1 MTVTVQHRRR
11 TRTVTALL
19 AATLLASA
27 APALAAPT
35 GRDGTAGT
43 GGTGRASGT
52 SGHGTPDRDDL
63 RRALRAVVAD
73 GIPGAVA
80 EVRDEHGVW
89 RGAAG
94 VEDLRSGRLPSPDD
108 RFRAGSVTKSLVA
121 TVVLQLVAE
130 GRVGLDDPVD
140 RRLPG
145 VIPAGRH
152 GKQITVRQLLHHTS
166 GLPNYTDALV
176 KSIGGDLGK
185 LRARHWTPRE
195 LIALALTQPS
205 PFEPGEKGQWGYSNT
220 NYVVLG
226 LLIERLTGHSLGH
239 EIDRRVVRPLHLRN
253 TSVPSDARLSGRHLH
268 GYERFP
274 RPTAPYTD
282 ITEYDPDVFRGP
294 GNVVSNAHDLNTFY
308 RALGEGRLLPARL
321 NKEMRELT
329 PDGGDRVGRSY
340 GLGLEGTTNI
350 CADGTL
356 MLGHTGSVPGYATFS
371 FGTADGRRQV
381 TLALG
386 SDPDITK
393 NDKAGADALRFL
405 GAALC
410 GKNGKGL

>member
-1 MTVTVQHRRR
+1 MIAQHRRR
-11 TRTVTALL
+11 TGTVTALL
-19 AATLLASA
+19 ATALLAST
-27 APALAAPT
+27 APALAAP
-35 GRDGTAGT
+35 AGT
-43 GGTGRASGT
+43 GGHGAADRA
-52 SGHGTPDRDDL
+52 DL
-63 RRALRAVVAD
+63 REALRAVVAD

-89 RGAAG
+89 RGTAG
-94 VEDLRSGRLPSPDD
+94 VEDLRTGRPPSADD

-130 GRVGLDDPVD
+130 KRVGLDDPVD
-140 RRLPG
+140 RSLPG

-176 KSIGGDLGK
+176 KSIGGDLGQ
-185 LRARHWTPRE
+185 LRTRHWTPRE
-195 LIALALTQPS
+195 LIALALTETS
-205 PFEPGEKGQWGYSNT
+205 PFEPGEKGKWEYSNT

-226 LLIERLTGHSLGH
+226 LLVERLTGHSLGH
-239 EIDRRVVRPLHLRN
+239 EIDRRVVRPLHLKN
-253 TSVPSDARLSGRHLH
+253 TGVPSDARLAGRHLH

-294 GNVVSNAHDLNTFY
+294 GNVVSDAHDLNTFY
-308 RALGEGRLLPARL
+308 RALGAGRLLPARL
-321 NKEMRELT
+321 NKEMRTLT
-329 PDGGDRVGRSY
+329 PDGGDRKGRFY
-340 GLGLEGTTNI
+340 GLGLEGNTTV

-381 TLALG
+381 TLVLN

-393 NDKAGADALRFL
+393 NDKAGADAFRFL

-410 GKNGKGL
+410 GKNGKKGK